1 MGTRAQGDEPADT
14 QEDAEVLTAELEE
27 VFRGVAQLSFMRSLP
42 LFPRHPRHVL
52 EMMPSQAMVARL
64 PLLAQRRAEHSSK
77 KQHLLFG
84 IPSRRCSFLKP
95 LKVAFKA

>member
-1 MGTRAQGDEPADT
+1 MGTRAQGDETA
-14 QEDAEVLTAELEE
+14 DAEVLTAVLEG
-27 VFRGVAQLSFMRSLP
+27 VFRGVAQLSFMKSLP
-42 LFPRHPRHVL
+42 LFARHPRHML
-52 EMMPSQAMVARL
+52 EMTPSQAMAARL
-64 PLLAQRRAEHSSK
+64 PGLAQRRAEHSSK